1 MTQYLSIFNERWG
14 TLFVFVGVLGMIT
27 RTPALTALS
36 LIGMTLVIAGFVL
49 RRYTLKGVRYERRFD
64 QNRVFVGETF
74 TVSRVLI
81 NDSRWP
87 VLSLLVRDDA
97 PSSLRKADDT
107 QLFYDKD
114 ERVNMN
120 QMTALK
126 AGEITRRDTQLRATR
141 RGYYPFASVTL
152 RAFDLLGTVI
162 TDQVYERRD
171 ILLVYPRIFPLESL
185 DLPTQQPMGALPTLR
200 RLIEDPERH
209 MGTRDYVRGDSFRQ
223 IHWKATAHRGQ
234 LQTRVHEHSAEPTV
248 MMLFNV
254 TTLEHE
260 WYGSDVE
267 VFEWGVSVAGSIAQ
281 WAHDSGCAI
290 GMTLN
295 GSAPNMM
302 HTLRVRPRRSP
313 DQFTRL
319 MESLAV
325 IGSYT
330 RLQFDVFLLSEQR
343 HISMGAT
350 LLIITA
356 LINEPM
362 LIALRQLHDAGKRI
376 TLVYTGRNTPEQL
389 GDQPYLWVHV
399 PPVRQP
405 EFISIEGQSE
415 SETADN
421 S

>member
-1 MTQYLSIFNERWG
+1 MTQYFSIFNERWA
-14 TLFVFVGVLGMIT
+14 TLFVFLGVLGLIT

-36 LIGMTLVIAGFVL
+36 LIGITLMLTSFVL
-49 RRYTLKGVRYERRFD
+49 RRYALRGVRYERRFD

-74 TVSRVLI
+74 TVSRILS
-81 NDSRWP
+81 NTSRWP

-97 PSSLRKADDT
+97 PRSLRKAEDE

-114 ERVNMN
+114 ERVSLT
-120 QMTALK
+120 QMTALQ
-126 AGEITRRDTQLRATR
+126 AHEVTRRDSHLRATR
-141 RGYYPFASVTL
+141 RGHYQFEGATL
-152 RAFDLLGTVI
+152 RAFDLLGTVLSEHFL
-162 TDQVYERRD
+162 DQRD
-171 ILLVYPRIFPLESL
+171 MLLVYPRIFPLQAL
-185 DLPTQQPMGALPTLR
+185 DLPTQQPMGALATMR
-200 RLIEDPERH
+200 RLVEDPERH

-234 LQTRVHEHSAEPTV
+234 LQTRIHEHSAEPTI
-248 MMLFNV
+248 MLLFNV
-254 TTLEHE
+254 TTLDHE

-281 WAHDSGCAI
+281 WAHESGCAI
-290 GMTLN
+290 GITLN

-302 HTLRVRPRRSP
+302 HMMRVRPRRAP
-313 DQFTRL
+313 DQFTHL

-343 HISMGAT
+343 HIPFGAT
-350 LLIITA
+350 LLVITA
-356 LINEPM
+356 LISEPI

-376 TLVYTGRNTPEQL
+376 TVVYTGRATPAEL
-389 GDQPYLWVHV
+389 GNQPYAWVHV

-405 EFISIEGQSE
+405 EFIHLEEQL
-415 SETADN
+415 
-421 S
+421 

>member
-14 TLFVFVGVLGMIT
+14 TLFVFLGIMGMIT

-36 LIGMTLVIAGFVL
+36 LIGIVLLVTGFVL
-49 RRYTLKGVRYERRFD
+49 RRYALKGVRYERRFD

-74 TVSRVLI
+74 TVSRILS

-97 PSSLRKADDT
+97 PRSLRTADDV

-114 ERVNMN
+114 ERVSMT

-126 AGEITRRDTQLRATR
+126 AQEVIRRDTHLRATR
-141 RGYYPFASVTL
+141 RGYYQFDGATL

-162 TDQVYERRD
+162 TERFYERRD
-171 ILLVYPRIFPLESL
+171 VLLVYPRIFPLQSL

-267 VFEWGVSVAGSIAQ
+267 VFEWSVSVAGSIAQ
-281 WAHDSGCAI
+281 WAQDGGCAI

-302 HTLRVRPRRSP
+302 HTLRIRPRRAP

-343 HISMGAT
+343 HIPFGAT

-356 LINEPM
+356 IISEPL
-362 LIALRQLHDAGKRI
+362 LIALRQLHDAGKR
-376 TLVYTGRNTPEQL
+376 LSVVYTGRTTPPLL
-389 GDQPYLWVHV
+389 GDQPYTWVHV

-405 EFISIEGQSE
+405 EFINLEDTDKDGLIK
-415 SETADN
+415 
-421 S
+421 